1 MPKVDFRTNRKFK
14 KPKQQSV
21 VTRDFSKLQ
30 NTELDS
36 DKLPFDVFHNVKN
49 MIHKGLDADVRKGI
63 KKLGTVTDILG
74 IGFHK
79 KSAET
84 ALLGMVQTTTTSKL
98 VKIDRSDGSTTD
110 ITTAIAGT
118 GKPVVTSLRQ
128 AAYVC
133 NGVADIEVVDSAGAI
148 TTPIAMP
155 SSGIARFV
163 ANDTERL
170 IVAQTNGILRAS
182 AIVAGDVASADF
194 TPAGTAIGRAVLML
208 TQIVDFKSLKSNGK
222 IICVAGENEIEL
234 HRTPDFATNGITV
247 YPEDVST
254 VIRAYPSIGVSSND
268 AIIPYGTGF
277 FVKPTDGVLYF
288 ISEELKDPQEF
299 RDDLGE
305 MESVSW
311 LLASSGIDLNK
322 KMLYLTGSKV
332 NAYDTTIAFNIQ
344 EQNFSH
350 FSNIW
355 AKQWVSDAS
364 NIYYVNSYNYDI
376 QDAFS
381 PLYLTDNGADIDWGL
396 EPASIYGDLKHYWK
410 ATDLF
415 INLSTGADTT
425 LVASLIADGKVGGDK
440 TPIWTNNFDIDDT
453 SSPFTKGISG
463 FGGGTFSGVE
473 AGISMLHKQSDMY
486 SEYYDFNTK
495 ILTTFKRA
503 RLTLSGSVGNIFSI
517 RGVGLDIEPTSRVAR
532 DITMNS

>member
-1 MPKVDFRTNRKFK
+1 MPKVDFRTNRKFN

-36 DKLPFDVFHNVKN
+36 DKLPFDVFHSVKN
-49 MIHKGLDADVRKGI
+49 MVHKGLNADIRKGI
-63 KKLGTVTDILG
+63 KKLGEVTDILG

-84 ALLGMVQTTTTSKL
+84 ALLGMVQTTATSKL

-110 ITTAIAGT
+110 IKTAIAGT
-118 GKPVVTSLRQ
+118 GKPVFTSLRQ

-133 NGVADIEVVDSAGAI
+133 NGIANIEVVDSAGA
-148 TTPIAMP
+148 TTTAIALP

-163 ANDTERL
+163 TNDTERL
-170 IVAQTNGILRAS
+170 IVAQTDGILRAS
-182 AIVAGDVASADF
+182 AIVSGDVASANF
-194 TPAGTAIGRAVLML
+194 TVSGTAIGRAVLML

-247 YPEDVST
+247 YPADVST
-254 VIRAYPSIGVSSND
+254 VIRAYPNIGVSSND

-288 ISEELKDPQEF
+288 ISEELQDPQEF

-305 MESVSW
+305 MESISW

-350 FSNIW
+350 FENIW
-355 AKQWVSDAS
+355 GKQWVSDSS
-364 NIYYVNSYNYDI
+364 NLYYLNSYNYDI

-381 PLYLTDNGADIDWGL
+381 PLYLTDNGADINWGL
-396 EPASIYGDLKHYWK
+396 QTASVYGDLKHYWK
-410 ATDLF
+410 ATDF
-415 INLSTGADTT
+415 FMNIATGSDTLVKAT
-425 LVASLIADGKVGGDK
+425 LVADGKIGGDK
-440 TPIWTNNFDIDDT
+440 TPVWTQDFDIDDN
-453 SSPFTKGISG
+453 SSAFTKGISG

-473 AGISMLHKQSDMY
+473 AGISMLHNQSDIY
-486 SEYYDFNTK
+486 TEYYNYNTK
-495 ILTTFKRA
+495 VLKTFKRA
-503 RLTLSGSVGNIFSI
+503 RLTLSGSANNTFSI

-532 DITMNS
+532 GITMTS